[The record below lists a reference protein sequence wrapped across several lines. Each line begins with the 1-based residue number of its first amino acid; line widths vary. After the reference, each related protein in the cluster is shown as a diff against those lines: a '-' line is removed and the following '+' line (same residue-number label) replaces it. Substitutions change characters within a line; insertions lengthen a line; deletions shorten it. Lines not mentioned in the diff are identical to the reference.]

1 MRGANVGDSFFS
13 PDLFYV
19 HLGIVTCVG
28 FFFGSFL
35 NVCIYRIPAGLS
47 IALPGSHCLS
57 CGTPIR
63 WYDNIPLLSYLHL
76 RGKCRYCGS
85 IFSVRYFI
93 VELLTGILFG
103 LTFFHFRYTLATPV
117 YIVFVCL
124 LIVATF
130 TDLDHWII
138 PDGVTIYGTLFALAA
153 AFLAGFYPKGF
164 IIAGAWPFYQ
174 SAFYSPLAN
183 ALTGAA
189 AGALLIYAIG
199 AAGSVAFR
207 KEAMGFGDVKL
218 FLLLGAMLGVMNCV
232 YVLTL
237 ASCIGSL
244 VGGSMILVR
253 KVSEHR
259 ARRRGASGDS
269 GDNASECGKGHEQAD
284 AGIYEQGDSTQPQ
297 PTLEDEIFQK
307 IVSAYQTVGA
317 KTKAALPGV
326 HHIPFGPYIAVAAII
341 VLYLGERIHNYFF
354 GMW

>member
-1 MRGANVGDSFFS
+1 
-13 PDLFYV
+13 
-19 HLGIVTCVG
+19 
-28 FFFGSFL
+28 
-35 NVCIYRIPAGLS
+35 
-47 IALPGSHCLS
+47 
-57 CGTPIR
+57 
-63 WYDNIPLLSYLHL
+63 
-76 RGKCRYCGS
+76 
-85 IFSVRYFI
+85 
-93 VELLTGILFG
+93 
-103 LTFFHFRYTLATPV
+103 V

-138 PDGVTIYGTLFALAA
+138 PDGVTIYGTFFALAA

-183 ALTGAA
+183 TLTGAV

-244 VGGSMILVR
+244 VGGTMILLR

-259 ARRRGASGDS
+259 ASQRAISDDTGNSA
-269 GDNASECGKGHEQAD
+269 NMCGKENEQ
-284 AGIYEQGDSTQPQ
+284 ESSTQPQ
-297 PTLEDEIFQK
+297 PTQEDEIFQK

-317 KTKAALPGV
+317 KTKSALPGV
-326 HHIPFGPYIAVAAII
+326 HHIPFGPYIAIAAII